1 MVVAS
6 SIKNDYHQTRVGT
19 GYDGVV
25 RVVVED
31 FYGTGVLLYSGM
43 AILTAAHVM
52 ENDAGDI
59 ISNVTIEVE
68 TASGLKRY
76 TSDQVLIHPDYDT
89 ENSNFDLALI
99 KLSELVE
106 PAAERYSLYRGDS
119 EVGSE
124 TVIVGYGSSGT
135 GNIGSNPE
143 SDIIRYKAQ
152 NQFDMLGGS
161 FSAAYGSDLGWIPD
175 EDGILVA
182 DFDNGYRLNDALGH
196 LGGVWDS
203 GTGSY
208 EGIIAPGDSGGPAFI
223 DGQVAGIAS
232 YISSFNINRQS
243 PDIDYKLNSSF
254 GEVAFWQRISTE
266 QEWIDQTVR
275 SFYAD
280 APQTPEEV
288 ITRIIEGDSGSTYT
302 YFLLQFTGIRS
313 SADEVLSVD
322 YTTRDGSAR
331 AGEDY
336 LAVNGT
342 LNLYPGE
349 DQAVIPVEILGD
361 ILIEGDETF
370 YLDVFNPIGGDFGGG
385 LDVLSAMRTIID
397 DDWA

>member
-1 MVVAS
+1 MLMVVAS
-6 SIKNDYHQTRVGT
+6 SLKNEYHQTRVGS
-19 GYDGVV
+19 GFDGVV

-59 ISNVTIEVE
+59 VSNAIIEVE

-89 ENSNFDLALI
+89 VNSNFDLALI

-119 EVGSE
+119 EIGSE
-124 TVIVGYGSSGT
+124 TVLVGYGSSGT
-135 GNIGSNPE
+135 GALGSSPY

-196 LGGVWDS
+196 IGGVWDS

-208 EGIIAPGDSGGPAFI
+208 EG
-223 DGQVAGIAS
+223 
-232 YISSFNINRQS
+232 
-243 PDIDYKLNSSF
+243 
-254 GEVAFWQRISTE
+254 
-266 QEWIDQTVR
+266 
-275 SFYAD
+275 
-280 APQTPEEV
+280 
-288 ITRIIEGDSGSTYT
+288 
-302 YFLLQFTGIRS
+302 
-313 SADEVLSVD
+313 
-322 YTTRDGSAR
+322 
-331 AGEDY
+331 
-336 LAVNGT
+336 
-342 LNLYPGE
+342 
-349 DQAVIPVEILGD
+349 
-361 ILIEGDETF
+361 
-370 YLDVFNPIGGDFGGG
+370 
-385 LDVLSAMRTIID
+385 
-397 DDWA
+397 

>member
-1 MVVAS
+1 
-6 SIKNDYHQTRVGT
+6 
-19 GYDGVV
+19 
-25 RVVVED
+25 
-31 FYGTGVLLYSGM
+31 
-43 AILTAAHVM
+43 
-52 ENDAGDI
+52 
-59 ISNVTIEVE
+59 
-68 TASGLKRY
+68 
-76 TSDQVLIHPDYDT
+76 
-89 ENSNFDLALI
+89 
-99 KLSELVE
+99 
-106 PAAERYSLYRGDS
+106 
-119 EVGSE
+119 
-124 TVIVGYGSSGT
+124 
-135 GNIGSNPE
+135 
-143 SDIIRYKAQ
+143 
-152 NQFDMLGGS
+152 
-161 FSAAYGSDLGWIPD
+161 
-175 EDGILVA
+175 
-182 DFDNGYRLNDALGH
+182 
-196 LGGVWDS
+196 
-203 GTGSY
+203 
-208 EGIIAPGDSGGPAFI
+208 PGDSGGPAFI

-266 QEWIDQTVR
+266 QQWIDQTVR

-322 YTTRDGSAR
+322 YTTRNGSAR

-361 ILIEGDETF
+361 VIPEGDETF
-370 YLDVFNPIGGDFGGG
+370 YLDIFNPVGGSFGGG
-385 LDVLSAMRTIID
+385 IDVLSAMRTILD

>member
-6 SIKNDYHQTRVGT
+6 SLTNEYHQTRVGS

-99 KLSELVE
+99 KLPELVE

-119 EVGSE
+119 EIGSE
-124 TVIVGYGSSGT
+124 TVLVGYGSSGT
-135 GNIGSNPE
+135 GARGSNPY

-161 FSAAYGSDLGWIPD
+161 FSAAYGSELGWIPD

-196 LGGVWDS
+196 IGGVWDS

-266 QEWIDQTVR
+266 QQWIDQTVR

-322 YTTRDGSAR
+322 YTTRNGSAR

-361 ILIEGDETF
+361 VIPEGDETF
-370 YLDVFNPIGGDFGGG
+370 YLDIFNPVGGSFGGG
-385 LDVLSAMRTIID
+385 IDVLSAMRTILD